1 MCGKR
6 YMSFDS
12 VGEMQFE
19 GTKKK
24 NKKKG
29 STAIA
34 FMLLLMC
41 LAASMTEVARD
52 ALAWQWASSECDGR

>member
-1 MCGKR
+1 MKGP
-6 YMSFDS
+6 
-12 VGEMQFE
+12 
-19 GTKKK
+19 KKK
-24 NKKKG
+24 TKKKG